1 MQLSESVP
9 CIHDRENRL
18 SHSRALSTAKETG
31 GTDIYDMH
39 SSHLLVWAL
48 AISVLT
54 ERLVAEEPS
63 ATNPAAPSAAKS
75 EVGVSSRDGITTS
88 GADVLMTRNG
98 RTEKVT
104 KELVLPNGLRVKT
117 DGTVILNDG
126 SEITLRASQLLTF
139 EGRILN
145 VPIVESVAP
154 KTTTTLV
161 PVAPAATPAPPAT
174 PMPPKPRG
182 PIKAGEGVQK

>member
-1 MQLSESVP
+1 
-9 CIHDRENRL
+9 
-18 SHSRALSTAKETG
+18 
-31 GTDIYDMH
+31 MH

-154 KTTTTLV
+154 KTTTILV

-174 PMPPKPRG
+174 PMPTKPRG
-182 PIKAGEGVQK
+182 SIKAGEGVQK